1 MSDLTVLIAFIA
13 ASLVVL
19 LIPGPGVVYV
29 VARTVSQGLGAG
41 LLSVLGVSAGALVHV
56 VAATLGLSAVL
67 LASAAAFDIVKA
79 LGAAYLIYLG
89 IRALR
94 SGDTTGLPAGRGL
107 RTRSRVFTD
116 GVIVSALNPKLAM
129 FFMAFLPQFV
139 DPNGFPAAVQM
150 LVLGL
155 LYVSMALL
163 TDGAYALLATRLQKL
178 MRRPM
183 LQGSAPRYASG
194 AIYIGMGVGTA
205 LIDRQSD
212 P

>member
-94 SGDTTGLPAGRGL
+94 SGDTTELPAGRAL

-150 LVLGL
+150 LLLGL

-178 MRRPM
+178 MRRPI
-183 LQGSAPRYASG
+183 LRGSAPRYASG

-205 LIDRQSD
+205 LIDRQSE